1 MFKYATI
8 HEGTAHDVSNG
19 NTPITLRCKFILQ
32 TQIVPPWTVLDM
44 IMVTIM
50 IMITITITI
59 TITINEIVMATIMMT
74 ITGMNINLVLYL

>member
-59 TITINEIVMATIMMT
+59 TITINEMVMATIMIT
-74 ITGMNINLVLYL
+74 IPEMIINMIMHL